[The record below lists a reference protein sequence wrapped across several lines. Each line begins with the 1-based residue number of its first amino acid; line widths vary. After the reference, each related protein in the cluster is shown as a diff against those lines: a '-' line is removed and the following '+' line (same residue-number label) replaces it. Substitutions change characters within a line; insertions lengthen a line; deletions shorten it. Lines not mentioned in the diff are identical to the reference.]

1 MIDANSKKNM
11 KLGLSVLIAVYE
23 GEKPD
28 FLEQCL
34 RSLENQTLKANE
46 VVLVED
52 GIIPLEL
59 KSIIETFRTKLNIR
73 SLILD
78 NNVGLAGA
86 LNAGLKVCN
95 HNLIARMDSDDISLP
110 ERLETQLKVF
120 NGPEAPDVLGAYAQ
134 EIDAASQKGRVRRVP
149 SSHSEIYSCLYASP
163 FIHPTIVFKKSSIEK
178 LGGYNEG
185 LRRRQDYDLWF
196 RAAKSGLKFRNI
208 PEVLLLYR
216 FDKSS
221 HRKQS
226 RSMLFQQGLIG
237 LNGVRMVGQPI
248 WKGFL
253 SFVPFARG
261 LLPHALQHNVYN
273 FLKKFDPRERAGDEM

>member
-1 MIDANSKKNM
+1 MEYDF
-11 KLGLSVLIAVYE
+11 SVLMTVYE
-23 GEKPD
+23 GERPD

-34 RSLENQTLKANE
+34 LSLEKQTLMACE
-46 VVLVED
+46 VVVVED
-52 GIIPLEL
+52 GMIPLEL
-59 KSIIETFRTKLNIR
+59 KSIIEIFRQKLNIR
-73 SLILD
+73 SLVLD

-86 LNAGLKVCN
+86 LNAGLKICE

-110 ERLETQLKVF
+110 ERFETQLKVF
-120 NGPEAPDVLGAYAQ
+120 NGPEAPDVLGSYAQ
-134 EIDAASQKGRVRRVP
+134 EIDAASKKGRLRRVP
-149 SSHSEIYSCLYASP
+149 LGHSEIYSCLYAIP
-163 FIHPTIVFKKSSIEK
+163 FIHPSVVFKKSSIEK

-185 LRRRQDYDLWF
+185 LRRRQDYELWF
-196 RAAKSGLKFRNI
+196 RAGKSGLKFRNI

-226 RSMLFQQGLIG
+226 RLMLFQQGLIG

-261 LLPHALQHNVYN
+261 LLPHALQHSVYN
-273 FLKKFDPRERAGDEM
+273 FLKKFDPRERAGDEL